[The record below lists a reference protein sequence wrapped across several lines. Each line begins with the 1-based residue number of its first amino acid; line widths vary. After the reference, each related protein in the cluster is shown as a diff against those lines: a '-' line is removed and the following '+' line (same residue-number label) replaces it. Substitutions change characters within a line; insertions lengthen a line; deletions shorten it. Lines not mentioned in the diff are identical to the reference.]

1 MATQIKTEQTTW
13 KSLRRPRTDCN
24 NFDTSKISNLADGE
38 LIATVSDD
46 KTVRLY
52 DADTG
57 REIHVFHETKGAGV
71 HLDWHPGS
79 NCLGVAFA
87 DKKVKVYDC
96 RMLKL
101 QQLYSSHEGPVSQ
114 VRQFRKFHLEGSF
127 YGLIQVL
134 FCVIS
139 SFPLCYART
148 IDKLWNKTE
157 F

>member
-1 MATQIKTEQTTW
+1 M
-13 KSLRRPRTDCN
+13 
-24 NFDTSKISNLADGE
+24 
-38 LIATVSDD
+38 
-46 KTVRLY
+46 
-52 DADTG
+52 
-57 REIHVFHETKGAGV
+57 FHETKGAGV

-114 VRQFRKFHLEGSF
+114 VREFCKFDFIFEYSEGSE
-127 YGLIQVL
+127 YGLIQVV
-134 FCVIS
+134 CVIS
-139 SFPLCYART
+139 SFPLRCPST
-148 IDKLWNKTE
+148 MDKIYNKTE